1 MTAEA
6 RQLVPRAKSPSPA
19 LSSIT
24 TDSNHN
30 EGDEGLKMQV
40 TGRITA
46 DRTLQEW
53 GVMEISCQQKTVWLD
68 SDVLFFDKTILQ
80 NFIDWNLNI
89 YPLNK

>member
-1 MTAEA
+1 MVLVETHGPYILLWLKSISMQVTAEA

-40 TGRITA
+40 NDKITA
-46 DRTLQEW
+46 DRKPQ
-53 GVMEISCQQKTVWLD
+53 GIMESSC
-68 SDVLFFDKTILQ
+68 
-80 NFIDWNLNI
+80 
-89 YPLNK
+89 Y